1 MIGPII
7 DITIIACVSSKVFN
21 FNHTPEAK
29 IHIILYILQYIKLRE
44 PLSILI
50 KYRTTVTPKIN
61 ILIF

>member
-21 FNHTPEAK
+21 FTPEAK